1 MMFKYVLKYIKLS
14 DMGEQTGLLVY
25 WFSQHS
31 RMITSSLK
39 ASEFV
44 FNDSKKNNK
53 KKLVVCT
60 FIVSVTS
67 KQTIACII
75 SSNSR
80 KKMKT
85 MPKDII
91 EMLE

>member
-1 MMFKYVLKYIKLS
+1 
-14 DMGEQTGLLVY
+14 MGEQTGLLVY

-44 FNDSKKNNK
+44 FNDPPQKKIYI
-53 KKLVVCT
+53 LVVCT
-60 FIVSVTS
+60 FIVSVNS